1 MACKNFAQAGKLVIF
16 ASKEVTFDMEERIFK
31 RKFYEKMLAWKRD
44 NDGRTALM
52 IKGARRVGKSTIAE
66 EFAKKEYES
75 YILVDFTKV
84 GPEIPAL
91 FDDVSN
97 LDRIFMALQFY
108 FNVTLTPRK
117 SVIILDEIQECP
129 KARQAIKELVKD
141 HRYDYIETRSLIS
154 VRRKTQGIRIP
165 SEETRLTMYPMDYEE
180 FRWAMGDEATV
191 PLLAQAFADKH
202 SLGDAAHRKIMR
214 DLRLYML
221 VGGMPQAVNTY
232 LDTQNLSLVDAAKRE
247 ILALY
252 DEDFYKI
259 DPTGKAASLFKGI
272 PAQLSGNAHR
282 YQITPVVGEMEDTSL
297 LSLLHEMEESNTVNI
312 AHHVDDPNV
321 GLPMTDKWDTFK
333 MYVGDTGLFISLAF
347 ADKDVTDN
355 IIYQKLLSDKLAANL
370 GYVYEN
376 MIAQILTAAGNK
388 LFYHTFPDNNKHFYE
403 IDFILSRA
411 QKIDPIEV
419 KSSGYKTH
427 KSLDLFCEKY
437 SDRIRNRYLMY
448 TKDLR
453 KEGEL
458 LMVPVYM
465 APFL

>member
-1 MACKNFAQAGKLVIF
+1 
-16 ASKEVTFDMEERIFK
+16 MEGRVFK

-44 NDGRTALM
+44 KDGSTALM

-66 EFAKKEYES
+66 EFAKNEYES

-108 FNVTLTPRK
+108 FNVTLIPRK

-129 KARQAIKELVKD
+129 KARQAIKELVGD
-141 HRYDYIETRSLIS
+141 HRYDYIETGSLIS
-154 VRRKTQGIRIP
+154 IRRNTRGIRIP

-180 FRWAMGDEATV
+180 FRWALGDQTTV
-191 PLLAQAFADKH
+191 PLLRQAFSAGPP
-202 SLGDAAHRKIMR
+202 LGDAAHRKIMR

-232 LDTQNLSLVDAAKRE
+232 LDTQNLSLVDATKRE
-247 ILALY
+247 ILELY
-252 DEDFYKI
+252 NDDFYKI
-259 DPTGKAASLFKGI
+259 DPTGKAASLFKAI
-272 PAQLSGNAHR
+272 PAQLSGKAHR
-282 YQITPVVGEMEDTSL
+282 YQTTPIIGEVENDSL
-297 LSLLHEMEESNTVNI
+297 LALLHEMEESKTVNI

-321 GLPMTDKWDTFK
+321 GFSMTDNLDTFK
-333 MYVGDTGLFISLAF
+333 MYVGDTGLFITLAF
-347 ADKDVTDN
+347 ADKEVTEN
-355 IIYQKLLSDKLAANL
+355 IIYQKLLTDKLSANM

-376 MIAQILTAAGNK
+376 MIAQMLTASGNK
-388 LFYHTFPDNNKHFYE
+388 IFYHTFPDENRHFYE
-403 IDFILSRA
+403 IDFLLSRA
-411 QKIDPIEV
+411 QKICPIEV

-437 SDRIRNRYLMY
+437 SDRIKDRYLIY
-448 TKDLR
+448 TKDMR
-453 KEGEL
+453 KDGQL
-458 LMVPVYM
+458 MMVPVYM
-465 APFL
+465 APML

>member
-1 MACKNFAQAGKLVIF
+1 
-16 ASKEVTFDMEERIFK
+16 MEGRVFK

-44 NDGRTALM
+44 KDGSTALM

-66 EFAKKEYES
+66 EFAKNEYES

-108 FNVTLTPRK
+108 FNVTLIPRK

-129 KARQAIKELVKD
+129 KARQAIKELVGD
-141 HRYDYIETRSLIS
+141 HRYDYIETGSLIS
-154 VRRKTQGIRIP
+154 IKRNTKGIRIP

-180 FRWAMGDEATV
+180 FRWALGDQTTV
-191 PLLAQAFADKH
+191 PLLQQAFSARQP
-202 SLGDAAHRKIMR
+202 LGDAAHRKIMR

-232 LDTQNLSLVDAAKRE
+232 LNTQNLSLVDATKRE
-247 ILALY
+247 ILELY
-252 DEDFYKI
+252 NDDFYKI
-259 DPTGKAASLFKGI
+259 DPTGKAASLFNAI
-272 PAQLSGNAHR
+272 PAQLSRNGHR
-282 YQITPVVGEMEDTSL
+282 YQTTPIVGEVENDSL
-297 LSLLHEMEESNTVNI
+297 IALLHKMEESKTVNI

-321 GLPMTDKWDTFK
+321 GFSMTDNLDSFK
-333 MYVGDTGLFISLAF
+333 MYVGDTGLFVTLAF
-347 ADKDVTDN
+347 ADKEVTDN
-355 IIYQKLLSDKLAANL
+355 IIYQKLLTDKLSANM

-376 MIAQILTAAGNK
+376 IIAQMLTASGNK
-388 LFYHTFPDNNKHFYE
+388 LFYHTFPDENRHFYE
-403 IDFILSRA
+403 IDFLLSRA
-411 QKIDPIEV
+411 QKICPIEV

-437 SDRIRNRYLMY
+437 SNRIKDRYLMY

-453 KEGEL
+453 KDGQL

-465 APFL
+465 APIL

>member
-1 MACKNFAQAGKLVIF
+1 
-16 ASKEVTFDMEERIFK
+16 MEGRVFK

-44 NDGRTALM
+44 KDGSTALM

-66 EFAKKEYES
+66 EFAKNEYES

-108 FNVTLTPRK
+108 FNVTLIPRK

-129 KARQAIKELVKD
+129 KARQAIKELVGD
-141 HRYDYIETRSLIS
+141 HRYDYIETGSLIS
-154 VRRKTQGIRIP
+154 IKRNTKGIRIP

-180 FRWAMGDEATV
+180 FRWALGDQTTV
-191 PLLAQAFADKH
+191 PLLQQAFSARQP
-202 SLGDAAHRKIMR
+202 LGDAAHRKIMH

-232 LDTQNLSLVDAAKRE
+232 LNTQNLSLVDATKRE
-247 ILALY
+247 ILELY
-252 DEDFYKI
+252 NDDFYKI
-259 DPTGKAASLFKGI
+259 DPTGKAASLFNAI
-272 PAQLSGNAHR
+272 PAQLSGNVHR
-282 YQITPVVGEMEDTSL
+282 YQTTPIVGEVENDSL
-297 LSLLHEMEESNTVNI
+297 IALLHEMEESKTVNI

-321 GLPMTDKWDTFK
+321 GFSMTDNLDSFK
-333 MYVGDTGLFISLAF
+333 MYVGDTGLFVTLAF
-347 ADKDVTDN
+347 ADKEVTDN
-355 IIYQKLLSDKLAANL
+355 IIYQKLLTDKLSANM

-376 MIAQILTAAGNK
+376 IIAQMLTASGNK
-388 LFYHTFPDNNKHFYE
+388 LFYHTFPDENRHFYE
-403 IDFILSRA
+403 IDFLLSRA
-411 QKIDPIEV
+411 QKICPIEV

-437 SDRIRNRYLMY
+437 SNRIKDRYLMY

-453 KEGEL
+453 KDGQL

-465 APFL
+465 APIL

>member
-1 MACKNFAQAGKLVIF
+1 
-16 ASKEVTFDMEERIFK
+16 MEGRVFK

-44 NDGRTALM
+44 KDGSTALM

-66 EFAKKEYES
+66 EFAKNEYES

-108 FNVTLTPRK
+108 FNVTLIPRK

-129 KARQAIKELVKD
+129 KARQAIKELVGD
-141 HRYDYIETRSLIS
+141 HRYDYIETGSLIS
-154 VRRKTQGIRIP
+154 IKRNTKGIRIP

-180 FRWAMGDEATV
+180 FRWALGDQTTV
-191 PLLAQAFADKH
+191 PLLQQAFSARQP
-202 SLGDAAHRKIMR
+202 LGDAAHRKIMR

-232 LDTQNLSLVDAAKRE
+232 LNTQNLSLVDATKRE
-247 ILALY
+247 ILELY
-252 DEDFYKI
+252 NDDFYKI
-259 DPTGKAASLFKGI
+259 DPTGKAASLFNAI
-272 PAQLSGNAHR
+272 PAQLSRNVHR
-282 YQITPVVGEMEDTSL
+282 YQTTPIVGEVENDSL
-297 LSLLHEMEESNTVNI
+297 IALLHEMEESKTVNI

-321 GLPMTDKWDTFK
+321 GFSMTDNLDSFK
-333 MYVGDTGLFISLAF
+333 MYVGDTGLFVTLAF
-347 ADKDVTDN
+347 ADKEVTDN
-355 IIYQKLLSDKLAANL
+355 IIYQKLLTDQLSANM

-376 MIAQILTAAGNK
+376 IIAQMLTASGNK
-388 LFYHTFPDNNKHFYE
+388 LFYHTFPDENRHFYE

-411 QKIDPIEV
+411 QKICPIEV

-437 SDRIRNRYLMY
+437 SNRIKDRYLMY

-453 KEGEL
+453 KDGQL

-465 APFL
+465 APIL